1 MDAVE
6 LEGAMSSVLG
16 FRLDVLCEEN
26 KNLSWDVDGSW
37 SIDNVKEKIEEMEG
51 THPKQQRLYYE
62 GEELTRGDWCLFD
75 LKEKW
80 SLEDIVVSME
90 MKTHW
95 LDTISKPMT
104 TFQRDL
110 ARSRSRSRSQSRA
123 LSDLGN
129 ENCIF

>member
-6 LEGAMSSVLG
+6 LEDAMSSVFG

-26 KNLSWDVDGSW
+26 RNLSWDVDGSW
-37 SIDNVKEKIEEMEG
+37 SIDNVKEKTEEMEG
-51 THPKQQRLYYE
+51 THVSQQRLFYE
-62 GEELTRGDWCLFD
+62 GEELTRGDWCLFG
-75 LKEKW
+75 LKENW

-110 ARSRSRSRSQSRA
+110 ARSRSRSRSPVP
-123 LSDLGN
+123 SDLGN
-129 ENCIF
+129 EDCIFN